1 MVVTYYSKFFR
12 TGADRH
18 NGILMHLP
26 LLVAEKSTPS
36 FGKPIIFTSL
46 EVYKS
51 IKSSENQLKVYLPK
65 FGKFLEKNI
74 WSVMVK
80 VVVQVLITQCCLSVE
95 VLQILLLIKRVFH
108 ILPLLIQVYYTLYI
122 LYLAT
127 WRSAVCCSEK
137 QNLATHLLSF

>member
-36 FGKPIIFTSL
+36 FGKPIIFTLL

-51 IKSSENQLKVYLPK
+51 IKSSANQLKVSPSQ
-65 FGKFLEKNI
+65 I
-74 WSVMVK
+74 WEVSRK
-80 VVVQVLITQCCLSVE
+80 KSLI
-95 VLQILLLIKRVFH
+95 R
-108 ILPLLIQVYYTLYI
+108 YG
-122 LYLAT
+122 
-127 WRSAVCCSEK
+127 
-137 QNLATHLLSF
+137 